1 MYKLTCPLVI
11 TNPWF
16 DRKVALKELRR
27 CKADR
32 VNLILYRELDHAFS
46 SPSSLEALRDNLI
59 FFRAEGFET
68 MVWLGESIGHDGAP
82 RVDRGKYAPL
92 YTFDGGAT
100 HAFCPLGEDF
110 RRDLANWVQD
120 VARCGADAIILDDD
134 YRLNY
139 RGGLGC
145 CCSEHMAQIEQEVGE
160 NFASTEEF
168 RQKAFVGGRNR
179 YRDAWLKVQ
188 GESMVSLSR
197 QLRAAL
203 DEIDPTVRLGF
214 CACVDS
220 FDGSGHTAMEIAA
233 ALAGNTRPLV
243 RLIGAP
249 YWAENTDIWRAEKEL
264 GDVVEYERQEATWFR
279 RYMPETEIFSEG
291 DSYPRPRFAVPAAT
305 MECFDTI
312 LRASGE
318 NDGIQKY
325 NLDYASNADYETGYV
340 DIHVENAVLYE
351 EIDRLFGGKNS
362 IGVYPYVEMSQQWD
376 TARDYTRFWTEY
388 PITNAALHFAVR
400 TSLPLTYDD
409 ETAPLL
415 LFGENARSVPLER
428 LKNGAIVDL
437 EAARLLQERG
447 VDVGVRGTSEWTGAR
462 DLSFHSTTVE
472 HFLNEDT
479 HVGMGWNS
487 PMVMHDDGVQV
498 LSRVQ
503 HRGVWGTAVYC
514 FENADGLRFLV
525 LAHEARTFNRSF
537 AQNYAR
543 RRQMMEALPWLSRR
557 EVPAVVCGNHPFHYT
572 LMKEDDRAV
581 ALGVWNLHKD
591 RINQLRV
598 KINVPFDTVNFV
610 NCEGHVEGNEAV
622 LDTKLYAYEMA
633 GIEIVKA

>member
-16 DRKVALKELRR
+16 DRKTALHELRR
-27 CKADR
+27 CKANR
-32 VNLILYRELDHAFS
+32 VNLILYRELDYAFS
-46 SPSSLEALRDNLI
+46 SPASLDALRDNLA
-59 FFRAEGFET
+59 FFRTEGFET

-82 RVDRGKYAPL
+82 RADRGKYAPL
-92 YTFDGGAT
+92 HIFDGGAT
-100 HAFCPLGEDF
+100 RAFCPLGEVF
-110 RRDLANWVQD
+110 RRDLANWVTE

-145 CCSEHMAQIEQEVGE
+145 CCPAHMEKIEREVGE
-160 NFASTEEF
+160 TFASPEDF
-168 RQKAFVGGRNR
+168 RQKAFAGGRNR

-188 GESMVSLSR
+188 GESMVTLSR
-197 QLRAAL
+197 ELRQAL
-203 DEIDPTVRLGF
+203 DEVNPAIRLGY

-220 FDGSGHTAMEIAA
+220 FDGSGHTAMEVAA

-249 YWAENTDIWRAEKEL
+249 YWSENTDIWHAEKEL
-264 GDVVEYERQEATWFR
+264 GDVVEYERQEAAWFR
-279 RYMPETEIFSEG
+279 RYMPEAELFSEG

-305 MECFDTI
+305 MECFDTM

-325 NLDYASNADYETGYV
+325 NVDYASNADYETGYV
-340 DIHVENAVLYE
+340 DMHVENAPLYE
-351 EIDRLFGGKNS
+351 AIDRLFDGKTAA
-362 IGVYPYVEMSQQWD
+362 GVYPYVEMSQQWD
-376 TARDYTRFWTEY
+376 TTRDYVRFWTEY
-388 PITNAALHFAVR
+388 PITNAATHFAVR
-400 TSLPLTYDD
+400 TSLPLTYTD

-415 LFGENARSVPLER
+415 LFGENARTVPLER

-437 EAARLLQERG
+437 EAAQLLQERG
-447 VDVGVRGTSEWTGAR
+447 VDVGVRGTDEWTGVP

-472 HFLNEDT
+472 HFLTEDT
-479 HVGMGWNS
+479 HVGMGWSS
-487 PMVMHDDGVQV
+487 PRVLHDDRAEV

-503 HRGVWGTAVYC
+503 HRGVWGTATYC
-514 FENADGLRFLV
+514 YENAEGLRFLV
-525 LAHEARTFNRSF
+525 LGHEARTFNRSF

-543 RRQMMEALPWLSRR
+543 RRQMMATLPWLSRR
-557 EVPAVVCGNHPFHYT
+557 VFPAVVQGNHPFHYT

-591 RINQLRV
+591 RINRLRV
-598 KINVPFDTVNFV
+598 TIGVPFISVNFV
-610 NCEGHVEGNEAV
+610 NCQGHMEGNDVV
-622 LDTKLYAYEMA
+622 LDTTLYPYEMV
-633 GIEIVKA
+633 GIEIIKA